1 MQTVAI
7 DVEDWRRHTIYRR
20 YSEHSKQVQWFWR
33 LVAELDHHQ
42 RLRLLQFATGTC
54 RLPLGGFAE
63 LVGSPSSPLY
73 FVSVVRLRT
82 QYSLQ

>member
-54 RLPLGGFAE
+54 RLPLGGFSE

-82 QYSLQ
+82 